1 MVQYADRVHVH
12 MSVLYNVS
20 CVMNHTQNRI
30 ARFASPELDSGRVA
44 HSRFDYQTVLCFGG
58 ERHVGVHETS
68 VLVTLFVCLFAQ
80 ATTRTDAWHEK
91 NACALPSFFHSPKHH
106 AHAS

>member
-1 MVQYADRVHVH
+1 MLCSPWAPSLFCFAGTEGQTPSEPKKKKKTKQNIMLMV
-12 MSVLYNVS
+12 
-20 CVMNHTQNRI
+20 I
-30 ARFASPELDSGRVA
+30 
-44 HSRFDYQTVLCFGG
+44 VLCFGG

-106 AHAS
+106 AHAP